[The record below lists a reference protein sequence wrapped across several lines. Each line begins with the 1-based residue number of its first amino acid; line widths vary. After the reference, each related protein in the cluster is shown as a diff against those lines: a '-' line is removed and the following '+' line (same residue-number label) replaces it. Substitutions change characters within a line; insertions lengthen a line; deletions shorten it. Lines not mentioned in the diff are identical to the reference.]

1 MSEIS
6 ESTQSTAENIQDSNN
21 DTVELSKEM
30 VAFANNSDEVV
41 RGSLNVAENMRK
53 QTEVIRN
60 KNKVVVVDSMKK
72 LQNKTNLLALN
83 ASAAA
88 GLVNDSIKTAD
99 VQSELIMTAAENFFN
114 IDSNV
119 KNLTNNIKE
128 TDNKVDSLAKSND
141 ILVENISQLLAFNEE
156 VTANSM
162 EAKNLNEE
170 NAESAE
176 NARKLLDEML
186 ETLLILNKYSKD

>member
-1 MSEIS
+1 
-6 ESTQSTAENIQDSNN
+6 
-21 DTVELSKEM
+21 M

-60 KNKVVVVDSMKK
+60 KNKVVVDSMKK

-88 GLVNDSIKTAD
+88 ELVNDSIKTAD
-99 VQSELIMTAAENFFN
+99 VQSELIMTAAEIFFN

-141 ILVENISQLLAFNEE
+141 ILVKNISQLLAFNEE

-186 ETLLILNKYSKD
+186 ETVLILNKYSKD

>member
-30 VAFANNSDEVV
+30 VAFENNSDEEV

-60 KNKVVVVDSMKK
+60 KNKVVVDSMKK

-83 ASAAA
+83 ASAA